1 MHKIRLLMIAYKV
14 DVHNIQLVYR
24 CHVKDELIA
33 TQLTLLVLS
42 DEKTNHTWPAAIK
55 ILHTYVI
62 TSGFPT
68 QAIEIIDHCISRG
81 MSTRP
86 LLPTSNPSLTRNIE
100 RRTPLIQRLL
110 DEYGVEWSSSEC

>member
-1 MHKIRLLMIAYKV
+1 MHKIRLLMIAYE
-14 DVHNIQLVYR
+14 VHVHHIQLMYR
-24 CHVKDELIA
+24 YHVKDELIA

-55 ILHTYVI
+55 TLHTYVI

-68 QAIEIIDHCISRG
+68 QAIEIIDHRISRG

-100 RRTPLIQRLL
+100 RRTPFIQRLL